1 MNEFNPLNIQA
12 PEDIPKSFI
21 KAWNLKDANMLASIF
36 DEDAEFINVT
46 GLWWHDRDSIFKA
59 HDYGL
64 KVIFKDSALSL
75 RKSKVKYLSDT
86 IAVVNARVHLENQ
99 TSIDGKKAQARN
111 TIFTFVV
118 HQNEKGNWSCASA
131 QNTDI
136 VPGKETHF
144 IDKDGNMEAV
154 DYRDNTTELE

>member
-1 MNEFNPLNIQA
+1 MTDFNDLELKEPQ
-12 PEDIPKSFI
+12 EIPNTFI
-21 KAWNLKDANMLASIF
+21 KAWNLKDAKMLASIF

-64 KVIFKDSALSL
+64 KVIFKNSELSL
-75 RKSKVKYLSDT
+75 RKTKVKYLSDN
-86 IAVVNARVHLENQ
+86 IAVVNTRVHLEGQ
-99 TSIDGKKAQARN
+99 TSIKGKKAQARN

-118 HQNEKGNWSCASA
+118 HQKEVGNWSCASA

-136 VPGKETHF
+136 VPGKETHI
-144 IDKDGNMEAV
+144 IDEEGNMEAV
-154 DYRDNTTELE
+154 NYRDNTID